1 MNCVDSLSRIRI
13 VLSHPSHPGNI
24 GAAARAMKTM
34 GVRQLY
40 LVNPRRFP
48 HEEALARAAGADD
61 LLRHAV
67 VCGNLGEA
75 LSGAVMVA
83 GFTARRR
90 ELSPPVTWLREAAED
105 WIAHAASGIVALV
118 FGNETAGLSNEE
130 LAQCQVPVMIPTVAD
145 YASLNLGAAVQ
156 LACYEARVAATADT
170 QTPRGLEFAPALFE
184 EIDGMI
190 GHMER
195 AMTASGFLDPA
206 NPQRLMLRLRRLF
219 NRTRLER
226 EEVNILRGMVR
237 SFMPKV
243 D

>member
-1 MNCVDSLSRIRI
+1 MNCADSLSHIRI

-48 HEEALARAAGADD
+48 HEEAAARAAGADD
-61 LLRHAV
+61 VLNHAV
-67 VCGNLGEA
+67 VCGSLEDA
-75 LSGAVMVA
+75 LKDAVMVA

-90 ELSPPVTWLREAAED
+90 ELSAPACRLREAAPE
-105 WIAHAASGIVALV
+105 WVAHAADGIVALV

-130 LAQCQVPVMIPTVAD
+130 LALCQVPVMIPTIAD
-145 YASLNLGAAVQ
+145 YTSLNLGAAVQ
-156 LACYEARVAATADT
+156 LACYEARVAVTAGT
-170 QTPRGLEFAPALFE
+170 QAPPGAEFAPALFE
-184 EIDGMI
+184 EIEGMI
-190 GHMER
+190 GHLER